1 METNEKRI
9 LVVDDDDA
17 IRALLFTVL
26 RRRGM
31 KVDMARNGADALE
44 RCLHCHYSVILLD
57 LMMPK
62 VSGYEVLAHLEH
74 EWRGERP
81 IVLVLTA
88 GTEPRNLNPAYV
100 AGTIR
105 KPFDIELLLD
115 TLNGCLSSVVPRMQP
130 EGCPPAESETT
141 PKRITAVAKE
151 DSN

>member
-1 METNEKRI
+1 METNEKRV

-31 KVDMARNGADALE
+31 KVDMARNGAEALE
-44 RCLHCHYSVILLD
+44 RCLRCHYSVILLD

-62 VSGYEVLAHLEH
+62 MSGYEFLAHLEH

-81 IVLVLTA
+81 IVVVLTA

-100 AGTIR
+100 AGSVR

-115 TLNGCLSSVVPRMQP
+115 TLNGCLSTVAARAQLES
-130 EGCPPAESETT
+130 CPPADSETR
-141 PKRITAVAKE
+141 PLRSDVRKE
-151 DSN
+151 ETN

>member
-1 METNEKRI
+1 METNEKRV

-31 KVDMARNGADALE
+31 KVDMARNGAEALE
-44 RCLHCHYSVILLD
+44 RCLQCHYSVILLD

-62 VSGYEVLAHLEH
+62 MSGYEFLAHLEH
-74 EWRGERP
+74 QWRGERP
-81 IVLVLTA
+81 IVVVLTA

-100 AGTIR
+100 AGSVR

-115 TLNGCLSSVVPRMQP
+115 TLNGCMSTIAARAQLA
-130 EGCPPAESETT
+130 GCPPAESDTRPQHSDT
-141 PKRITAVAKE
+141 PKEET
-151 DSN
+151 N